1 MAEDVLR
8 ELGHIIVGLLPL
20 RNIVLGTFR
29 VDRHLHRLSQARV
42 AELWPRLAPL
52 LVAPFLLS
60 RQDLLL
66 LRHLRLPSAQLRNGA
81 YRIGDPI
88 KKLSSAIV
96 IGALP
101 NLTNLLL
108 FSQRIGHDEIISL
121 SNAIKPTTGNP
132 MGALPQLEQ
141 LDLSTNRIGDVG
153 MQAFASAIANGAL
166 QNLKELN
173 LYRNNI
179 SDSGM
184 VSFVEAVRSGAL
196 QNLKELEL
204 FQNDISDAGMAAFAE
219 AVRSTVWIP
228 SSSAQLRRVPTG
240 AATAAAGASATGPTS
255 TVWIM
260 RSGSLANLSMLSLS
274 DNKISDAGMISLSE
288 AFRSGA
294 LPNLNILELGQ
305 NQIGNRG
312 MSAFSKHVRGALLKL
327 QTLDLGDNMITGL
340 GIMEISVVLWHGA
353 LPKLESICVTG
364 NMCAGSYVFRIKTA
378 CAKRGIRVV

>member
-29 VDRHLHRLSQARV
+29 VDRHLHRLSLARV

-52 LVAPFLLS
+52 LAVPFLLS

-66 LRHLRLPSAQLRNGA
+66 LRHLRLPSAQLPNGA
-81 YRIGDPI
+81 YPPSTDPV

-101 NLTNLLL
+101 NLTKLQL
-108 FSQRIGHDEIISL
+108 FNQRVGHDEIISL

-132 MGALPQLEQ
+132 MGALPQLEE
-141 LDLSTNRIGDVG
+141 LDLNRNRIGDVG

-166 QNLKELN
+166 QNLKDLN
-173 LYRNNI
+173 LDRNNI

-196 QNLKELEL
+196 
-204 FQNDISDAGMAAFAE
+204 
-219 AVRSTVWIP
+219 
-228 SSSAQLRRVPTG
+228 
-240 AATAAAGASATGPTS
+240 
-255 TVWIM
+255 
-260 RSGSLANLSMLSLS
+260 ANLSDLTLAY
-274 DNKISDAGMISLSE
+274 NKISDAGMILLSE

-294 LPNLNILELGQ
+294 LPNLNLLELGQ

-312 MSAFSKHVRGALLKL
+312 MSAFSKHVRGTLLKL
-327 QTLDLGDNMITGL
+327 QILDLGDNRITGL